1 MNKNIFKAIKAFYWA
16 NERFGFELAKL
27 KEKAKHLKI
36 YFLIWRAWCRR
47 FDENMA
53 QKWDEMHKK

>member
-1 MNKNIFKAIKAFYWA
+1 MT
-16 NERFGFELAKL
+16 ERFDFELAKL

-36 YFLIWRAWCRR
+36 YFLIWLTWCRR